1 MLAWSL
7 TAASIYLVV
16 LSLAVFLLFKEL
28 MREHRLKRVGSAV
41 VEFLVPLS
49 FGVYLIHLLAVDLIY
64 RAISWS
70 PAASVL
76 VLVAAYLAALAV
88 SVVLTFAISRIKF
101 LGYAFTGQRYKSS
114 RKERLPRPV
123 S

>member
-1 MLAWSL
+1 ML
-7 TAASIYLVV
+7 V
-16 LSLAVFLLFKEL
+16 LSLAMFLLFKEL
-28 MREHRLKRVGSAV
+28 MRERRLKRIGSAAV
-41 VEFLVPLS
+41 GFLVPLS
-49 FGVYLIHLLAVDLIY
+49 FGVYLIHLFAVDLIY

-76 VLVAAYLAALAV
+76 VLIGAYLAVLAV
-88 SVVLTFAISRIKF
+88 SIVLTFAISRVKF